1 MVRSKITNLEYNPD
15 KVAYIL
21 NMKQV
26 YLYMPTG
33 AQLLDILYSDT
44 KANALVFVFEKN
56 EQLKKLYE
64 LWNQHELN

>member
-26 YLYMPTG
+26 YLYMRNG
-33 AQLLDILYSDT
+33 AKLLDILHSDT

>member
-1 MVRSKITNLEYNPD
+1 MVRSKVTNLEYNPD

-26 YLYMPTG
+26 YLYMRNG
-33 AQLLDILYSDT
+33 AKLLGILYSDT